1 MIPYNPPIDD
11 MSFLLNDLGMLP
23 QVSSLPGYEEAD
35 AELVDALLNEAGKL
49 SSEVLAP
56 LNKSGDEQG
65 ATFENGVVRTADGFA
80 DAYQTYVEGGWN
92 GLTCNTK
99 YGGQQMPSLIGTAVL
114 EMFTSA
120 NMAWSLC
127 PILTV
132 GAIESLEVYGSE
144 ELKKTYLPKL
154 ISGEWPGTM
163 NLTEPHAGS
172 DLAELR
178 CRAVPEGD
186 HYRIHGQ
193 KIFIS
198 YGEHDMTDNIIHMVL
213 ARLPDAPEGTRGIS
227 LFLVP
232 KMLVEEDESLG
243 QRNDLRCASVEHKL
257 GIHASP
263 TCVMAFGDNEG
274 AVGYLVGEKNEG
286 LKAMFTMMNMARFNV
301 GLQGV
306 SIAERAY
313 QQARDFAKERVQG
326 RVDGGGSDK
335 VSIINHPDVRRM
347 LMSIKAQTEAM
358 RALAYDTAVQ
368 FDISKRHP
376 DEAARAGAQA
386 RLDLLTP
393 IVKAWS
399 TDLGVE
405 LSSTAVQVHGGMGFL
420 EETGIS
426 QHYRDSRIAPIY
438 EGTNGIQARD
448 LVGRKVLRDQ
458 GKTAKIYIAEMREIA
473 TAAAGLEAPCAEI
486 GSNLARAIDA
496 LAETTDWL
504 IENGGKTPALAFA
517 GATAYLELFGNV
529 AGGAMMTRAAN
540 AASAALEVGDG
551 NQDFYQTK
559 LATARFYAEH
569 VLPKCE
575 GLAASIIKGA
585 DSFLSLPEDA
595 F

>member
-65 ATFENGVVRTADGFA
+65 ARFENGVVRTADGFA
-80 DAYQTYVEGGWN
+80 DAYRTYVEGGWN
-92 GLTCNTK
+92 ALTCNTE
-99 YGGQQMPSLIGTAVL
+99 YGGQQMPSLIGTAVM

-144 ELKKTYLPKL
+144 ALKKTYLPKL

-178 CRAVPEGD
+178 CRAVPEDD

-232 KMLVEEDESLG
+232 KVLVEEDGSLG
-243 QRNDLRCASVEHKL
+243 QRNDLRCASIEHKL

-326 RVDGGGSDK
+326 RVDGGGPEK

-376 DEAARAGAQA
+376 EAAARAGAQA

-405 LSSTAVQVHGGMGFL
+405 LSSTAVQVHGGMGFI

-448 LVGRKVLRDQ
+448 LVGRKVLRDR
-458 GKTAKIYIAEMREIA
+458 GVTAKAYIAEMRA
-473 TAAAGLEAPCAEI
+473 VADAAAGLEAPCAEI
-486 GSNLARAIDA
+486 GGNLLRAIDA
-496 LAETTDWL
+496 LAEATDWL
-504 IENGGKTPALAFA
+504 IETGGETPALAFA

-529 AGGAMMTRAAN
+529 AGGAMMTRAAS
-540 AASAALEVGDG
+540 AASTALESGDG
-551 NQDFYQTK
+551 NRDFYKTK

-575 GLAASIIKGA
+575 GLAASITKGA

>member
-35 AELVDALLNEAGKL
+35 AELVEALLNEAGKL

-56 LNKSGDEQG
+56 LNKLGDEQG

-80 DAYQTYVEGGWN
+80 DAYRTYFKGGWN
-92 GLTCNTK
+92 ALTCNSE

-132 GAIESLEVYGSE
+132 GAIESLEVHGTE
-144 ELKKTYLPKL
+144 ELKKIYLPKL
-154 ISGEWPGTM
+154 VSGEWPGTM

-178 CRAVPEGD
+178 CRAEPKGN

-232 KMLVEEDESLG
+232 KVLVEEDGSLG
-243 QRNDLRCASVEHKL
+243 QRNDLRCVSLEHKL

-263 TCVMAFGDNEG
+263 TCVMSFGDNEG
-274 AVGYLVGEKNEG
+274 AVGYLVGKENEG

-326 RVDGGGSDK
+326 RIDGSGPEK

-376 DEAARAGAQA
+376 DEATRAGAQA

-405 LSSTAVQVHGGMGFL
+405 LSSTAVQIHGGMGFI

-458 GKTAKIYIAEMREIA
+458 GETAKSYIVEMRA
-473 TAAAGLEAPCAEI
+473 VAGTAADLEAPCAEI
-486 GSNLARAIDA
+486 GGNLHRAIDA
-496 LAETTDWL
+496 LTEATDWL

-529 AGGAMMTRAAN
+529 AGGALMTRAAC
-540 AASAALEVGDG
+540 AAWVGLENGNG
-551 NQDFYQTK
+551 NQEFYRTK

-575 GLAASIIKGA
+575 GLAAAITKGA
-585 DSFLSLPEDA
+585 DSFLSLPENA

>member
-35 AELVDALLNEAGKL
+35 AELVEALLNEAGKL

-65 ATFENGVVRTADGFA
+65 VTFENGVVRTADGFT
-80 DAYQTYVEGGWN
+80 DAYQAYVEGGWN
-92 GLTCNTK
+92 ALTCNTE

-127 PILTV
+127 PLLTV
-132 GAIESLEVYGSE
+132 GAIESLEVYGTE

-178 CRAVPEGD
+178 CRAEPDGN

-193 KIFIS
+193 KIYIS

-232 KMLVEEDESLG
+232 KVMVEEDSSLG
-243 QRNDLRCASVEHKL
+243 QRNDLRCISVENKL

-263 TCVMAFGDNEG
+263 TCIMSFGDNEG
-274 AVGYLVGEKNEG
+274 AVGYLVGKENEG

-306 SIAERAY
+306 SVAERAY

-326 RVDGGGSDK
+326 RIDGSGSEK
-335 VSIINHPDVRRM
+335 VSIIKHPDVRRM

-368 FDISKRHP
+368 FDISKRHL
-376 DEAARAGAQA
+376 DEVTRACAQA

-405 LSSTAVQVHGGMGFL
+405 LSSTALQIHGGMGFI

-458 GKTAKIYIAEMREIA
+458 GETAKSYIEEMRAVADAA
-473 TAAAGLEAPCAEI
+473 TDLEAPCAEI
-486 GSNLARAIDA
+486 GDNLRQAIHA
-496 LAETTDWL
+496 LAEATDWL

-529 AGGAMMTRAAN
+529 AGGAMMTRAAC
-540 AASAALEVGDG
+540 AAWAGLESGDG
-551 NQDFYQTK
+551 NQDFYKTK
-559 LATARFYAEH
+559 LATTRFYAEH
-569 VLPKCE
+569 VLPKCQ
-575 GLAASIIKGA
+575 GLTASITKGA

>member
-1 MIPYNPPIDD
+1 
-11 MSFLLNDLGMLP
+11 
-23 QVSSLPGYEEAD
+23 
-35 AELVDALLNEAGKL
+35 
-49 SSEVLAP
+49 
-56 LNKSGDEQG
+56 
-65 ATFENGVVRTADGFA
+65 
-80 DAYQTYVEGGWN
+80 
-92 GLTCNTK
+92 
-99 YGGQQMPSLIGTAVL
+99 
-114 EMFTSA
+114 
-120 NMAWSLC
+120 
-127 PILTV
+127 
-132 GAIESLEVYGSE
+132 
-144 ELKKTYLPKL
+144 
-154 ISGEWPGTM
+154 
-163 NLTEPHAGS
+163 
-172 DLAELR
+172 
-178 CRAVPEGD
+178 
-186 HYRIHGQ
+186 
-193 KIFIS
+193 
-198 YGEHDMTDNIIHMVL
+198 
-213 ARLPDAPEGTRGIS
+213 LPDAPEGTRGIS

-232 KMLVEEDESLG
+232 KMLVEEDGSLG

-326 RVDGGGSDK
+326 RVDGGGSEK

-405 LSSTAVQVHGGMGFL
+405 LSSTAMQIHGGMGFI

-448 LVGRKVLRDQ
+448 LVGRKVIRDQ
-458 GKTAKIYIAEMREIA
+458 GKTAKSYIAEMRAIGD
-473 TAAAGLEAPCAEI
+473 AADGLEAPCAEI
-486 GSNLARAIDA
+486 GSNLIRAIDA
-496 LAETTDWL
+496 LTEATDWL

-540 AASAALEVGDG
+540 AASAALEVGNG
-551 NQDFYQTK
+551 NQDFYKTK

-569 VLPKCE
+569 VLPKSE
-575 GLAASIIKGA
+575 GLAASITKGA

>member
-1 MIPYNPPIDD
+1 MIPYNPPIAD
-11 MSFLLNDLGMLP
+11 MSFLLNDLGMLR
-23 QVSSLPGYEEAD
+23 QVASLPGHEEAD

-56 LNKSGDEQG
+56 LNKSGDDQG
-65 ATFENGVVRTADGFA
+65 ARFDNGVVRTADGFA

-92 GLTCNTK
+92 ALTCNTE

-127 PILTV
+127 PLLTV

-144 ELKKTYLPKL
+144 ELKKAYLPKL

-178 CRAVPEGD
+178 CQAAPEGD

-193 KIFIS
+193 KIYIS

-232 KMLVEEDESLG
+232 KMLVEKDGSLG
-243 QRNDLRCASVEHKL
+243 QRNDLRCASIEHKL

-313 QQARDFAKERVQG
+313 QQARDFAKERLQG
-326 RVDGGGSDK
+326 RVDGSGLDK

-376 DEAARAGAQA
+376 DEAARASAKA
-386 RLDLLTP
+386 LLDLLTP

-405 LSSTAVQVHGGMGFL
+405 LSSTAVQIHGGMGFI

-448 LVGRKVLRDQ
+448 LVGRKVIRDQ
-458 GKTAKIYIAEMREIA
+458 GKTAKSYIAEMRAIGDAA
-473 TAAAGLEAPCAEI
+473 TGLEAPCAEI
-486 GSNLARAIDA
+486 GSNLIRAIDA
-496 LAETTDWL
+496 LTEATDWL

-551 NQDFYQTK
+551 NQDFYKTK

-569 VLPKCE
+569 VLPKSE
-575 GLAASIIKGA
+575 GLSASITKGA

>member
-1 MIPYNPPIDD
+1 MIPYSPPQDD
-11 MSFLLNDLGMLP
+11 MRFLLIDLEMLP
-23 QVSSLPGYEEAD
+23 RVAALPGFEDAD
-35 AELVDALLNEAGKL
+35 AELVEALLTEAGKL

-65 ATFENGVVRTADGFA
+65 ARFENGVVRTADGFA
-80 DAYQTYVEGGWN
+80 DAYRSFVEGGWN
-92 GLTCNTK
+92 GLTCNAE
-99 YGGQQMPSLIGTAVL
+99 YGGQEMPALVGTAVM

-127 PILTV
+127 PLLTV
-132 GAIESLEVYGSE
+132 GAIESLEMYGSE
-144 ELKKTYLPKL
+144 ALKKTYLTQL
-154 ISGEWPGTM
+154 VSGEWPGTM

-178 CRAVPEGD
+178 CRAVPENG
-186 HYRIHGQ
+186 HYRLKGQ

-198 YGEHDMTDNIIHMVL
+198 YGEHDMADNIIHMVL
-213 ARLPDAPEGTRGIS
+213 ARLPDAPAGTKGIS

-232 KMLVEEDESLG
+232 KVLVNEDGSLG

-263 TCVMAFGDNEG
+263 TCVMSYGDNDG
-274 AVGYLVGEKNEG
+274 AIGYLVGEENEG

-306 SIAERAY
+306 ALAERAY

-326 RVDGGGSDK
+326 RADGGGPEK
-335 VSIINHPDVRRM
+335 VAIINHPDVRRM
-347 LMSIKAQTEAM
+347 LLDIKSRTEAM

-376 DEAARAGAQA
+376 DKAARKKARS

-399 TDLGVE
+399 TDVGVE
-405 LSSTAVQVHGGMGFL
+405 LTSLAVQIHGGMGFV
-420 EETGIS
+420 EETGVA

-448 LVGRKVLRDQ
+448 LLGRKVLRDR
-458 GKTAKIYIAEMREIA
+458 GETAKEYM
-473 TAAAGLEAPCAEI
+473 AEI
-486 GSNLARAIDA
+486 RGIAADVANLPAPTDSIGRALTAGVDA
-496 LAETTDWL
+496 LSRTTEWL
-504 IENGGKTPALAFA
+504 IENGTEVPGRAFA
-517 GATAYLELFGNV
+517 GATVYLELFGIV
-529 AGGAMMTRAAN
+529 AGGALMARSAITAARSLSGNPEN
-540 AASAALEVGDG
+540 AT
-551 NQDFYQTK
+551 FYEAK
-559 LATARFYAEH
+559 LATARYYALH
-569 VLPKCE
+569 ILPKAKS
-575 GLAASIIKGA
+575 LATSVSEGA
-585 DSFLSLPEDA
+585 DVILDLPEDA